1 MGIFF
6 CPRLRAYWK
15 KPDPPGTGPAYPLH
29 PVTSPPNGA
38 VESGQGSAQFTS
50 REDAVRF
57 SSTGTSAGGLSDKL
71 RKRFSR
77 EHKGLHGT
85 PTRAG
90 RKSGSSTFRSPSR
103 FASNRLD
110 TVSPVGLGSSLMS
123 ERGYDS
129 DAQFISTPK
138 QTSRTPER
146 LVAESL
152 AHETSLSKLRSRGN
166 ESNGHSAPGSTY
178 LAANGDPVHAPGLDQ
193 TILEGTRNPWSSMD
207 QAIWAVH
214 PTPTPPFSRVGSSA
228 SRRVQAAQPY
238 HAGFITPKSTECAP
252 WDKQDGYS
260 SLPQIGTPKLSNPLH
275 GSPTIPEGNHVSSSG
290 CYEYR
295 SRTPGHASP
304 VPTHYTTSV
313 DSLAGPSTGLSVRKR
328 RQQPPLSASG
338 NDSDHLEDME
348 IHRML
353 ASRTTSP
360 RVLSTK
366 QSFEGNPWASDV
378 RLRKPAQ
385 QLIDDG
391 PVAGKGKARDVSE
404 PTYRPFPQQTSS
416 CYSRPD
422 SQYSAGSRI
431 YLGKAEMAHNTTP
444 VERQSQRSLH
454 PTRDCSPRLLED
466 MANAEPASSRLASCG
481 RFVEQI
487 HSDLSVAS
495 SNISFPTNTD
505 ADLVSPRKVSV
516 GWMSGGR
523 RLGYGYTL
531 VSAAEEN
538 ERPLEEQS
546 GPCATSASIRD
557 APPETDIQTEKA
569 SLAEDQPQEQ
579 DITSLSKK
587 AGTGLDISSIIG
599 HINLRSWSGAT
610 NETIGDESL
619 KSSLLGKF
627 SKKKKDQSD
636 PEPLAGVKDPWD
648 FCAWVDP
655 NQSPSEQQ
663 PPQASPSASS
673 MSTEGRGMSLGRW
686 STLRRTG
693 SLWAKSRSMSAMAR
707 DLEAKAAAKLN
718 VSAGRFPVIQKK
730 DGRVMKFRVLDR
742 KRRAQTDEDGEPMV
756 PLKQWPGGKHKSSYE
771 EDGPSRPSVDPVRKQ
786 FSEQTGSTVVTD
798 GWESNYQDCEEIFTV
813 GE

>member
-1 MGIFF
+1 MGGWVFSMLMRSWQSLTMGIFF

-338 NDSDHLEDME
+338 NDSVHLEDME

-391 PVAGKGKARDVSE
+391 PVAGKGKARDIL
-404 PTYRPFPQQTSS
+404 YRP
-416 CYSRPD
+416 
-422 SQYSAGSRI
+422 
-431 YLGKAEMAHNTTP
+431 GK
-444 VERQSQRSLH
+444 
-454 PTRDCSPRLLED
+454 
-466 MANAEPASSRLASCG
+466 
-481 RFVEQI
+481 
-487 HSDLSVAS
+487 
-495 SNISFPTNTD
+495 
-505 ADLVSPRKVSV
+505 
-516 GWMSGGR
+516 
-523 RLGYGYTL
+523 
-531 VSAAEEN
+531 
-538 ERPLEEQS
+538 PLEEQS

-599 HINLRSWSGAT
+599 HINLRS
-610 NETIGDESL
+610 DESL

-693 SLWAKSRSMSAMAR
+693 SLWAKGRSMSAMAR

>member
-38 VESGQGSAQFTS
+38 VESGQDSAQFTS
-50 REDAVRF
+50 RKDAVRF
-57 SSTGTSAGGLSDKL
+57 SSSGTSAGGLSEKL

-77 EHKGLHGT
+77 ELKGLHGA
-85 PTRAG
+85 PTRAA
-90 RKSGSSTFRSPSR
+90 RKSASSSFRDPSR

-110 TVSPVGLGSSLMS
+110 TVSPVGFGSSLMS

-138 QTSRTPER
+138 QITRTPDR
-146 LVAESL
+146 LVAENFV
-152 AHETSLSKLRSRGN
+152 HETTSLSKLQSRGD
-166 ESNGHSAPGSTY
+166 ERNGHLTPGSTSGVS
-178 LAANGDPVHAPGLDQ
+178 NGDSVNAPGVDQ

-214 PTPTPPFSRVGSSA
+214 PTPNPPFSRVGSSA

-238 HAGFITPKSTECAP
+238 HAGFMTPRSAECVP

-260 SLPQIGTPKLSNPLH
+260 SPSPVGTPKLSNPLH
-275 GSPTIPEGNHVSSSG
+275 SSPTIPEGNHFSTSG

-295 SRTPGHASP
+295 SRTPGHVSP

-313 DSLAGPSTGLSVRKR
+313 DSLAGPSTGLPVRKR

-338 NDSDHLEDME
+338 NASVHLEDME

-366 QSFEGNPWASDV
+366 QSFEGNPWVSDV
-378 RLRKPAQ
+378 RLRKPTE

-391 PVAGKGKARDVSE
+391 PVVGKGKARDPVFGWIQNILGQG
-404 PTYRPFPQQTSS
+404 RN
-416 CYSRPD
+416 
-422 SQYSAGSRI
+422 SAQ
-431 YLGKAEMAHNTTP
+431 HN
-444 VERQSQRSLH
+444 
-454 PTRDCSPRLLED
+454 
-466 MANAEPASSRLASCG
+466 
-481 RFVEQI
+481 
-487 HSDLSVAS
+487 
-495 SNISFPTNTD
+495 
-505 ADLVSPRKVSV
+505 ADPVSPRKVSV

-538 ERPLEEQS
+538 DRPSKEQS
-546 GPCATSASIRD
+546 GPFAINGSSQD
-557 APPETDIQTEKA
+557 APLETDTQTEKA
-569 SLAEDQPQEQ
+569 NLIEDQPQQQ

-610 NETIGDESL
+610 NETAGDESL

-627 SKKKKDQSD
+627 SKRKKDHSD
-636 PEPLAGVKDPWD
+636 PEPSAGAKDPWD

-673 MSTEGRGMSLGRW
+673 TSTEGRGMSLGRW

-693 SLWAKSRSMSAMAR
+693 SLWAR
-707 DLEAKAAAKLN
+707 AAAKATAKLN
-718 VSAGRFPVIQKK
+718 ASAGRFPVIQKK
-730 DGRVMKFRVLDR
+730 DGRAMKFRVLDR

-756 PLKQWPGGKHKSSYE
+756 PLKQWPGGNHKSSLE
-771 EDGPSRPSVDPVRKQ
+771 EDGPSSPSVDPVRKQ

-798 GWESNYQDCEEIFTV
+798 GWESNYQDCEEIFSV

>member
-1 MGIFF
+1 MI
-6 CPRLRAYWK
+6 
-15 KPDPPGTGPAYPLH
+15 
-29 PVTSPPNGA
+29 
-38 VESGQGSAQFTS
+38 AQFTS

-57 SSTGTSAGGLSDKL
+57 SSSGTSAGGLSEKL

-77 EHKGLHGT
+77 EHKGLHEA
-85 PTRAG
+85 PTRAA
-90 RKSGSSTFRSPSR
+90 RKSESPTLRDPSR
-103 FASNRLD
+103 FASKRLD
-110 TVSPVGLGSSLMS
+110 TISPVGFGSSLMS

-138 QTSRTPER
+138 QINRTPDR
-146 LVAESL
+146 LVAENL
-152 AHETSLSKLRSRGN
+152 VHETTSLSKLQSRGDGR
-166 ESNGHSAPGSTY
+166 NGQSAPGSTSGVS
-178 LAANGDPVHAPGLDQ
+178 NGDSVNAPGVDQ
-193 TILEGTRNPWSSMD
+193 TILEGTQNPWSSMD
-207 QAIWAVH
+207 KAIWAIH

-238 HAGFITPKSTECAP
+238 HAGFMTPRSTECVP

-260 SLPQIGTPKLSNPLH
+260 SPSPVGTPKLSNPLH
-275 GSPTIPEGNHVSSSG
+275 SSPTIPEANHFSSSG

-304 VPTHYTTSV
+304 VPTHYTTSI

-338 NDSDHLEDME
+338 NASVHLEDME

-378 RLRKPAQ
+378 RLRKPTQ

-404 PTYRPFPQQTSS
+404 PTYRPFPHQTSS

-431 YLGKAEMAHNTTP
+431 YLGKAEIAHNTTP

-466 MANAEPASSRLASCG
+466 IANAESASSRLVHDNTTSALASCG

-495 SNISFPTNTD
+495 SNISFPTNID

-538 ERPLEEQS
+538 DRPSKEQS
-546 GPCATSASIRD
+546 GPCAINGSSQD
-557 APPETDIQTEKA
+557 ATPETDTQTEKA
-569 SLAEDQPQEQ
+569 TLVEDQPQQQ

-610 NETIGDESL
+610 NETAGDESL

-627 SKKKKDQSD
+627 SKRKKDHSD
-636 PEPLAGVKDPWD
+636 PEPSAGAKDPWD

-693 SLWAKSRSMSAMAR
+693 SLWAKGRSMSAMAR
-707 DLEAKAAAKLN
+707 DLEAKATAKLN
-718 VSAGRFPVIQKK
+718 ASAGRFPVIQKK
-730 DGRVMKFRVLDR
+730 DGRAMKFRVLDR

-756 PLKQWPGGKHKSSYE
+756 PLKQWPGGKHKSSHE
-771 EDGPSRPSVDPVRKQ
+771 EDGPSSPSVDPVRKQ

-798 GWESNYQDCEEIFTV
+798 GWESNYQDCEEIFSV